1 MKYSNEISC
10 QGNDIDY
17 RFKGIFPLFAFK
29 ALINPMNWRNRWLVV
44 PILFVLPRRHHLMKK
59 RYFGC
64 AFQWAHTGGGWL
76 LILCC
81 CKFVP
86 CKCCVAVSLS
96 PESVKRESNVDPKNY
111 MTVR

>member
-44 PILFVLPRRHHLMKK
+44 PILFVLPRRHRLMKK
-59 RYFGC
+59 KIF
-64 AFQWAHTGGGWL
+64 WL
-76 LILCC
+76 CVSVGPYRRRMVVN
-81 CKFVP
+81 FV
-86 CKCCVAVSLS
+86 LL
-96 PESVKRESNVDPKNY
+96 
-111 MTVR
+111 